1 MKHMPAVFA
10 VLGFLICASSL
21 RAEEGLKAGV
31 QAPVFTLPAVG
42 TAKSVS
48 LRSYAD
54 KSVVILHFW
63 KSK

>member
-1 MKHMPAVFA
+1 MKHISAVFV
-10 VLGFLICASSL
+10 VLGFLICASGL

-31 QAPVFTLPAVG
+31 QAPAFTLPAVG
-42 TAKSVS
+42 TAKTVS

-54 KSVVILHFW
+54 ESVVILHFW